1 MDYQGHKLPPDE
13 TSSNSVQPV
22 EDTMS
27 IRKRLIG
34 LVAMIQSVL
43 FLAHLLLYETWA
55 FSIARSDT
63 VGAFCMKLT
72 LGFLSG

>member
-1 MDYQGHKLPPDE
+1 
-13 TSSNSVQPV
+13 
-22 EDTMS
+22 MS